1 MGAWGGVESTS
12 YEAEKLL
19 TRGKFPRGGHQ
30 IRGSLCSGANKVEPD
45 MLYKCER
52 HDEQLKNSL
61 R

>member
-1 MGAWGGVESTS
+1 MGGGGRIHELRGGKVA
-12 YEAEKLL
+12 YQ
-19 TRGKFPRGGHQ
+19 GKFPRGDHQ

-52 HDEQLKNSL
+52 HDERLKNSL